1 MDAQRIQKL
10 YDDALGGALNR
21 RQVLKRAAA
30 LGLSAPAI
38 VALLGACGGGGGNST
53 TTSSTS
59 TTSSGTGGIGS
70 PSSSPG
76 SSTPGS
82 GSSGSTAGA
91 GRGKG
96 GELKLLWWQAPTILN
111 SHLSSGTKDF
121 DATRP
126 ILEPLADFDK
136 DGNPVPILAA
146 EIPSL
151 GNSGVSKDGLS
162 VTWKLKQNVTWS
174 DGQPFTAEDVKFTYD
189 YVSNPQTSATT
200 AGNYAVVDSVEAVD
214 QNTVKINF
222 KNPTPGWYGVFCGDY
237 GRILPQH
244 LLKDAVGTAARNAPF
259 NLKPVGT
266 GPYVVTDFQPGDH
279 VYYAINDKFRDPNKP
294 FFQKVSMKGGGDAA
308 SAARAAIQ
316 TGEVD
321 YAWNLQVEANVLKTL
336 SGPGQLDVS
345 DGTGVERILINL
357 TDPNTEVDGQ
367 KSHLGTPHP
376 FQADQ
381 KVRQAYAL
389 AIQRDVIVNQLYGP
403 TGKVTP
409 NVLAAPPKFVS
420 QNTSWK
426 FDTDAAN
433 KLLDDAG
440 WTKNG
445 DVRAKNGVQMKITYS
460 TSVNSLRQKE
470 QEIVKQGLSQIG
482 LNVTLKTVDASIFF
496 SSDAGNSDTAGH
508 FYTDIEMFTN
518 GPTIPYPLDY
528 MVSWWGDP
536 SNIPQKENSWS
547 GNNYERWQNADYDKA
562 YTDAQT
568 QLDTSKQPDLFI
580 KMNDLV
586 ISQVVEIP
594 LVQRNNVQGVNSKL
608 QNTNLSPW
616 VSQLWNIE
624 NWTMSS

>member
-1 MDAQRIQKL
+1 MDTQRAQQL
-10 YDDALGGALNR
+10 YENTLGGALNR

-38 VALLGACGGGGGNST
+38 AALVAACGGGGNST

-59 TTSSGTGGIGS
+59 TTSSGAGGGTGT
-70 PSSSPG
+70 PSSG
-76 SSTPGS
+76 SGSTPGT
-82 GSSGSTAGA
+82 GSTAAA
-91 GRGKG
+91 GRAKG
-96 GELKLLWWQAPTILN
+96 GDLKLLWWQAPTILN
-111 SHLSSGTKDF
+111 SHLSQGTKDF
-121 DATRP
+121 DASRP

-151 GNSGVSKDGLS
+151 DNSGVSKDGLS

-174 DGQPFTAEDVKFTYD
+174 DGQPFTAEDVKFTYE
-189 YVSNPQTSATT
+189 YVSNPDTSATT
-200 AGNYAVVDSVEAVD
+200 AGNYVVIDSVEAVD

-222 KNPTPGWYGVFCGDY
+222 KNPTPGWFGVFCGDY

-244 LLKDAVGTAARNAPF
+244 ILKDAVGANARNAPF

-266 GPYVVTDFQPGDH
+266 GPYVVSDFQAGDH
-279 VYYAINDKFRDPNKP
+279 VYYAINDKYRDAGKP
-294 FFQKVSMKGGGDAA
+294 FFKTVNLKGGGDAT

-321 YAWNLQVEANVLKTL
+321 FSWNLQVEADVLTSL
-336 SGPGQLDVS
+336 SGPGRMDVIPGVS
-345 DGTGVERILINL
+345 VERVLINM
-357 TDPNTEVDGQ
+357 TDPNQTVDGQ

-376 FQADQ
+376 FQSDQ

-389 AIQRDVIVNQLYGP
+389 AVQRDVLVKQLYGP
-403 TGKVTP
+403 AGSTTSNILV
-409 NVLAAPPKFVS
+409 APTDFISK
-420 QNTSWK
+420 NTSWK
-426 FDTDAAN
+426 YDTDAAN

-445 DVRAKNGVQMKITYS
+445 NTRAKNGVQMKIIYS
-460 TSVNSLRQKE
+460 TSVNDLRQKE
-470 QEIVKQGLSQIG
+470 QEIVKQGLTQIG
-482 LNVTLKTVDASIFF
+482 IDVTLKTVDASVFF
-496 SSDAGNSDTAGH
+496 SSDAGNVDTAAH
-508 FYTDIEMFTN
+508 FYVDIEMYTN

-528 MVSWWGDP
+528 MVSWWGAP
-536 SNIPQKENSWS
+536 SNIPQKENNWA
-547 GNNYERWQNADYDKA
+547 GNNYERWQNADFDKA

-580 KMNDLV
+580 QMNDLV
-586 ISQVVEIP
+586 VNQVVEIP
-594 LVQRNNVQGVNSKL
+594 LVLRNTVSGVNQKL
-608 QNTNLSPW
+608 QNLNLSPW
-616 VSQLWNIE
+616 VSNLWNLE